1 MTSKVVGQAKWNHLT
16 MEYIVREDEQGI
28 GIEIREI
35 ATRSVFETL
44 TPSTPENLRKATNF
58 AKLLAD
64 GLVFADN
71 LPELAEDF
79 RAEQK

>member
-1 MTSKVVGQAKWNHLT
+1 MTSTVVGQAKWNHLT
-16 MEYIVREDEQGI
+16 MEYVVREDEKGI

-35 ATRSVFETL
+35 AERSVSETL
-44 TPSTPENLRKATNF
+44 LPSTPENLRKATDF
-58 AKLLAD
+58 AKLLAE

-79 RAEQK
+79 RTETA